1 MGVITLKID
10 DDIEDKLR
18 RKVGRDRGVAR
29 GAISS
34 SVEEA
39 ITAWLQEDYASEQTQ
54 TRRSSYQPRPAVRR
68 YYIAKKGDNDETL
81 AEANTLETLSTKIR
95 ELGINPRSIIIESVP
110 SSPPTRRM
118 GLRITG
124 RKPEAKN

>member
-1 MGVITLKID
+1 MGIITLKID

-18 RKVGRDRGVAR
+18 RKVGRDRGAAR

-39 ITAWLQEDYASEQTQ
+39 IRAWLQENKTSENQTQ
-54 TRRSSYQPRPAVRR
+54 TIVHRS
-68 YYIAKKGDNDETL
+68 YIAKKGENEETV
-81 AEANTLETLSTKIR
+81 AEANTLESLSVKIR
-95 ELGINPRSIIIESVP
+95 ELGINPRSVIIESVP
-110 SSPPTRRM
+110 PSPLTRKM

-124 RKPEAKN
+124 RNSETKS